1 MATYKTGTSG
11 YDDPEAITKQVQSTA
26 QYLSPAGNLNYYS
39 GAGSQGNTVSHGGQ
53 GDLTY
58 DSATGTI
65 TRVLNGNAY
74 PVYKGEAKY
83 DSIYNEYI
91 SRYGQPVTNPIP
103 SSQQNVVPEYNDVS
117 NDAAYQS
124 QIKYYQ
130 DLVDKLANTTYTPV
144 DVEAQMAKTLTYEE
158 AYELAKQ
165 IVEPQYQKSYWD
177 AASTA
182 AQNLERSGLYDSL
195 YGQAL
200 SAQAQQNVSNDM
212 NAAIGSLALNLQQMD
227 YDQAKQIAEMMINE
241 NQFGANFN
249 QSGLT
254 SAAQG
259 TMDLINS
266 LIEQANA
273 QNDFALQQAS
283 LQLQQRAQELE
294 RRYTEGQ
301 LTQMQYENEMMQ
313 LEIEA
318 QRAKNNSVSV
328 GSSGGISDISDITG
342 DGDYQT
348 IFRMIEDGGDSA
360 TIRNMITNAERAN
373 TLTAQQRQELLDK
386 LINRDSYEGAASA
399 TNAREFQQIWAQIV
413 TMKNNGDSEAA
424 INAVLNNSVD
434 RHYITEAQAQ
444 YIANNVFGA

>member
-83 DSIYNEYI
+83 DSIYNEYV

-165 IVEPQYQKSYWD
+165 IVEPQYRKSYWD

-259 TMDLINS
+259 TMSLINS

-328 GSSGGISDISDITG
+328 GSSGGISDITG

-348 IFRMIEDGGDSA
+348 IFRMIENGENDATVRSMINSA
-360 TIRNMITNAERAN
+360 N
-373 TLTAQQRQELLDK
+373 LTAQQRQELLNE
-386 LINRDSYEGAASA
+386 LANRNGSSSTYEGASSA

-424 INAVLNNSVD
+424 INTVLNNSVD
-434 RHYITEAQAQ
+434 RGYITETQAQ